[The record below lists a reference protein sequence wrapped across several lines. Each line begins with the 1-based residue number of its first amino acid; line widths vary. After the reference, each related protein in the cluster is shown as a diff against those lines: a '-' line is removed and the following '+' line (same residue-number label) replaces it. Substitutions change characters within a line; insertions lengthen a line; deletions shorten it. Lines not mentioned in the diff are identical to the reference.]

1 MEKIRIKR
9 KPLMEIL
16 EGKSVMEIENAKI
29 ASADLDMSDHGVLT
43 YYLTLEGRSWGC
55 NFGGIVIGNGY
66 LGAKEFTGSDKGIE
80 AIMRIMDTV
89 GVERWNDLKG
99 KYVRVYT
106 GGWGNTINKI
116 GNIIEDKWFDQKEFF
131 SE

>member
-1 MEKIRIKR
+1 MEN
-9 KPLMEIL
+9 
-16 EGKSVMEIENAKI
+16 VMEIENAKI
-29 ASADLDMSDHGVLT
+29 TSADLDMRDHGVLT
-43 YYLTLEGRSWGC
+43 YYLTLDGRGWGC
-55 NFGGIVIGNGY
+55 NFGGIVIGKGY